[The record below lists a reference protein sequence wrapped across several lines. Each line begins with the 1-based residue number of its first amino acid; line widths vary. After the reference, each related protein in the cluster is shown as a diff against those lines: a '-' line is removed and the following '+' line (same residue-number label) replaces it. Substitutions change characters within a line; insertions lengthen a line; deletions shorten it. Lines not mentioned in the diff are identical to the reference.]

1 MWRKFAQLPAAAWRR
16 AIGVAAIVGTLLVL
30 INQGDAL
37 ITGRIDVLKA
47 LLTYL
52 VPFGV
57 SIYSAAAAQR

>member
-16 AIGVAAIVGTLLVL
+16 AIGVAAVVGTLLVL

-37 ITGRIDVLKA
+37 IAGRVDVMKVV
-47 LLTYL
+47 LTYL

-57 SIYSAAAAQR
+57 SIYSAAAARP